1 MHITIYIHTYT
12 TQTYTNIN
20 YIQMYK
26 NRQGQREGTYIERF
40 ILTEKSFHKDSE
52 KKLPTKI

>member
-1 MHITIYIHTYT
+1 
-12 TQTYTNIN
+12 
-20 YIQMYK
+20 MYK